1 MTSQW
6 VERTWIRTGGY
17 GRFRGEWVNLKFNLT
32 CNTHTPLIWTLSI
45 PLPSVFMLTGSDCS
59 TVIIVIILMLLVS
72 LAKALVNTSSTT
84 FYDYLNF
91 SLCDGSVRNLLFPPP
106 PLLAQV
112 THCSVFRESS
122 LSMMYDV
129 ACYSC
134 NSQLMYANE
143 KLVYATSAVSV

>member
-1 MTSQW
+1 MENQP
-6 VERTWIRTGGY
+6 RLKQ
-17 GRFRGEWVNLKFNLT
+17 FNLKFNLT
-32 CNTHTPLIWTLSI
+32 CNTHTPLIWTLSMAPAVSI
-45 PLPSVFMLTGSDCS
+45 HVNRVWLQL
-59 TVIIVIILMLLVS
+59 TVIIVIIIILLVS

-84 FYDYLNF
+84 FYDCLNF
-91 SLCDGSVRNLLFPPP
+91 SLCDGSARNLLFPPP

-134 NSQLMYANE
+134 FTAYVCQWIACLCYFSYVCVVIE
-143 KLVYATSAVSV
+143 WEP